1 MQFSLT
7 VARPGPSLP
16 SGPSIAPLTPQRRR
30 GSPEIS
36 PVSRH
41 RDRTIDARHL
51 MHRGRI
57 TRDPALP
64 VQLPG
69 FGFPQHTRALTRTAS
84 VRTRSPPPADR
95 NRIKKINPFI
105 LPTDVDE
112 HGHLLATVTTFPRNA
127 LKIIKDWDEHLP
139 LHILTPGYIRN
150 YLKHP
155 TQDVAYAQP
164 TADGS
169 LALVSKQRG
178 RVQLD
183 RV

>member
-1 MQFSLT
+1 
-7 VARPGPSLP
+7 
-16 SGPSIAPLTPQRRR
+16 
-30 GSPEIS
+30 
-36 PVSRH
+36 
-41 RDRTIDARHL
+41 

-69 FGFPQHTRALTRTAS
+69 FGFPLPHTRTHTCTAS
-84 VRTRSPPPADR
+84 TRARSPPPTDR
-95 NRIKKINPFI
+95 NRVKKVNPFI
-105 LPTDVDE
+105 LPTNVDE
-112 HGHLLATVTTFPRNA
+112 HGHLLATVTTFPHNA

-155 TQDVAYAQP
+155 TQDVAYTQP

-169 LALVSKQRG
+169 LALVSKQ
-178 RVQLD
+178 LD
-183 RV
+183 NAAEYNLIESDWRQGFGTFLRLVAYHCTRPEKDEILEGLHSIS